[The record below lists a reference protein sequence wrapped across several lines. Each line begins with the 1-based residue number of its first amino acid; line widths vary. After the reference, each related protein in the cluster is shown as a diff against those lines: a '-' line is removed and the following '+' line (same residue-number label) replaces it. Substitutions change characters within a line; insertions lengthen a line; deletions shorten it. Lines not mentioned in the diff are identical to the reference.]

1 MQLVIE
7 PLVLSAPHSN
17 HLKISRLIQPGRTRT
32 QFRHLS
38 DGRHCYYKRT
48 RFMKTESD
56 VSSRPEAKLG
66 NGLLLWLSLIRSLKL
81 NLFQGFISKRSKIP
95 EQEVMQVQFFVYSMP
110 SKTC

>member
-17 HLKISRLIQPGRTRT
+17 HLKISRLIQGFYFQPGRTRT

-66 NGLLLWLSLIRSLKL
+66 NGLLLWLSLIRSL
-81 NLFQGFISKRSKIP
+81 GIA
-95 EQEVMQVQFFVYSMP
+95 
-110 SKTC
+110 